1 VPTPGQLRDDPG
13 PPLGLSETGKPSVHP
28 AAPLDPEERRISMNS
43 GTPVEVRVV
52 RGFSASPERVFDAW
66 LNPGT
71 IGRWMFG
78 PALRD
83 EEVVRIA
90 IDARPGGAFS
100 FMVRRQG
107 QEIDHLGRYLEIE
120 RSKRLVFTWG
130 IARES
135 EDGSRVIIDIVPMAT
150 GCELTLTHELHPDWA
165 DYAERT
171 EQGWTR
177 MLDALAALLD
187 QGPGRGDLGA

>member
-1 VPTPGQLRDDPG
+1 
-13 PPLGLSETGKPSVHP
+13 
-28 AAPLDPEERRISMNS
+28 MNS

-177 MLDALAALLD
+177 MLDALAALLG
-187 QGPGRGDLGA
+187 QGPSRGDLGA